1 MFAIYK
7 RELKSYFSSAI
18 GYVVLATF
26 IFFASLFFVVYNL
39 VYDTS
44 NMTNIFGSMMLIYVF
59 LIPILT
65 MRTFSE
71 EKRQKTDQALLTAPV
86 SLTGIVMG
94 KFFAAFTI
102 YAIGLSSM
110 VIFALILAAFSNVE
124 TWVIVGNI
132 VGMLLVGAALIA
144 IGIFISNL
152 TESQIIAAVASI
164 FVMLLL
170 FLLGNFASF
179 TDNTVIQDI
188 INSLSI
194 TQRYNN
200 FSLGI
205 FNLSDA
211 VFYLSIAVL
220 FVFFTVRML
229 EKRRWS

>member
-18 GYVVLATF
+18 GYVVIATF
-26 IFFASLFFVVYNL
+26 VFFASLFFVIYNL
-39 VYDTS
+39 LYDTAS
-44 NMTNIFGSMMLIYVF
+44 MTSVFGSMMLIYVF

-86 SLTGIVMG
+86 SLTGIVLG

-102 YAIGLSSM
+102 YAIGLSCM
-110 VIFALILAAFSNVE
+110 VIFAVILAAFTTVE

-132 VGMLLVGAALIA
+132 IGMLLVGAALIS
-144 IGIFISNL
+144 IGVFISNL
-152 TESQIIAAVASI
+152 TESQIIAAVAGI

-170 FLLGNFASF
+170 FLLGNFASL
-179 TDNTVIQDI
+179 TDSTAIQNI
-188 INSLSI
+188 INSISI
-194 TQRYNN
+194 TERYNN

-211 VFYLSIAVL
+211 VFYLSVAVL

>member
-86 SLTGIVMG
+86 SLTCIVMG

>member
-26 IFFASLFFVVYNL
+26 VFFASLFFAIYNL
-39 VYDTS
+39 VYDTTS
-44 NMTNIFGSMMLIYVF
+44 MTNVFGSMMLIYVF

-86 SLTGIVMG
+86 SLTGIVLG
-94 KFFAAFTI
+94 KFFAALTI
-102 YAIGLSSM
+102 YAIGLCSLI
-110 VIFALILAAFSNVE
+110 IFALILAAFATVE

-132 VGMLLVGAALIA
+132 VGMLLVGAALIS

-152 TESQIIAAVASI
+152 TESQIIAAIASI
-164 FVMLLL
+164 FAMLLL
-170 FLLGNFASF
+170 YLLSNFATL
-179 TDNTVIQDI
+179 TDNTVIQNI
-188 INSLSI
+188 ITSISI
-194 TQRYNN
+194 TDRYTN
-200 FSLGI
+200 FAVGI

>member
-26 IFFASLFFVVYNL
+26 VFFASLFFVIYNL
-39 VYDTS
+39 VYDTTS
-44 NMTNIFGSMMLIYVF
+44 MTNVFGSMMLIYVF

-86 SLTGIVMG
+86 SLTGIVLG
-94 KFFAAFTI
+94 KFFAALTI
-102 YAIGLSSM
+102 YAIGLCSLI
-110 VIFALILAAFSNVE
+110 IFALILAAFATVE

-132 VGMLLVGAALIA
+132 VGMLLVGAALIS

-152 TESQIIAAVASI
+152 TESQIIAAIASI
-164 FVMLLL
+164 FAMLLL
-170 FLLGNFASF
+170 YLLSNFATL
-179 TDNTVIQDI
+179 TDNTVIQNI
-188 INSLSI
+188 ITSLSI
-194 TQRYNN
+194 TDRYTN
-200 FSLGI
+200 FAVGI

>member
-26 IFFASLFFVVYNL
+26 VFFASLFFAIYNL
-39 VYDTS
+39 VYDTTS
-44 NMTNIFGSMMLIYVF
+44 MTNVFGSMMLIYVF

-86 SLTGIVMG
+86 SLTGIVFG
-94 KFFAAFTI
+94 KFFAALTI
-102 YAIGLSSM
+102 YAIGLCSLI
-110 VIFALILAAFSNVE
+110 IFALILAAFATVE

-132 VGMLLVGAALIA
+132 VGMLLVGAALIS

-152 TESQIIAAVASI
+152 TESQIIAAIASI
-164 FVMLLL
+164 FAMLLL
-170 FLLGNFASF
+170 YLLSNFATL
-179 TDNTVIQDI
+179 TDNTVIQNI
-188 INSLSI
+188 ITSISI
-194 TQRYNN
+194 TDRYTN
-200 FSLGI
+200 FAVGI